1 LISLDKDRHF
11 WLQYVRFLE
20 KTLRDPQL
28 VRAKFE
34 NRIRTSSAGNKY
46 ETLELMLEQA
56 LFEEEQNQIQKAR
69 KVYENLQ
76 SEIAPDCLKT
86 LMAYVSFE
94 KR

>member
-1 LISLDKDRHF
+1 M
-11 WLQYVRFLE
+11 RFLE
-20 KTLRDPQL
+20 KNLRDPQL

-56 LFEEEQNQIQKAR
+56 LFEEEQNQILKAR

-76 SEIAPDCLKT
+76 SEIASDCLKT

>member
-1 LISLDKDRHF
+1 M
-11 WLQYVRFLE
+11 
-20 KTLRDPQL
+20 

-34 NRIRTSSAGNKY
+34 NRIRLSASTNKF

-76 SEIAPDCLKT
+76 SEISPDCLKT
-86 LMAYVSFE
+86 LMAQLSFE
-94 KR
+94 KRQNNVEKVKELYFRAYNIALERQASE

>member
-1 LISLDKDRHF
+1 
-11 WLQYVRFLE
+11 
-20 KTLRDPQL
+20 
-28 VRAKFE
+28 
-34 NRIRTSSAGNKY
+34 
-46 ETLELMLEQA
+46 MLEQA

>member
-1 LISLDKDRHF
+1 M
-11 WLQYVRFLE
+11 RFLE
-20 KTLRDPQL
+20 KNLRDPQL

-76 SEIAPDCLKT
+76 SEITPDCLKT